1 MWIIDFVANNLLWVI
16 EFIIMFSF
24 LIIIHECGHFW
35 AARWSGVKVLEFGVG
50 FGKKIY
56 GKKIGE
62 TEYTLNLVP
71 FGGFVRM
78 LGEEDRSNDPRSFEQ
93 APLLNRMIITLGG
106 VFMNFVSA
114 IVILTIL
121 FTIGTNPILVTE
133 NDKQAAYEEGY
144 FGFKNTEGVYVTAEE
159 TSWAD
164 AMTQEGLQGGF
175 LKEIKKPVGE
185 SFLFSF
191 TETWRISGA
200 ILQKLSEIPSTLIDT
215 KRLPEGMA
223 GPLGIAEVTK
233 KVSALGVLYLIKL
246 AALLS
251 ISLGVM
257 NLLPIPALDGGRL
270 FFQLIELILK
280 PFKIKPSE
288 TIENYAHVGGF
299 MILIGFL
306 VLVTIED
313 VIRIFF

>member
-1 MWIIDFVANNLLWVI
+1 MWIIDFVANNFLWVI

-35 AARWSGVKVLEFGVG
+35 AARASGVKVLEFGVG
-50 FGKKIY
+50 FGKKLW

-62 TEYTLNLVP
+62 TEYTLNLIP

-78 LGEEDRSNDPRSFEQ
+78 LGEEERSDDPRSFEQ
-93 APLLNRMIITLGG
+93 APLLNRMMITLGG

-121 FTIGTNPILVTE
+121 FSIGTNPIIVSE
-133 NDKQAAYEEGY
+133 HDKQVAYENGY
-144 FGFKNTEGVYVTAEE
+144 FGFKDAEDHYITSENTPWEE
-159 TSWAD
+159 INK
-164 AMTQEGLQGGF
+164 EEELQGGF
-175 LKEIKKPVGE
+175 LKEMKMPLGKA
-185 SFLFSF
+185 FLFSF
-191 TETWRISGA
+191 HETWRISTS
-200 ILQKLSEIPSTLIDT
+200 ILQKLSEIPSTLIQT
-215 KRLPEGMA
+215 KHLPEGMA

-233 KVSALGVLYLIKL
+233 KVSAFGVLYLIKL
-246 AALLS
+246 AALIS

-270 FFQLIELILK
+270 FFQLIELVLK
-280 PFKIKPSE
+280 PFNIKPNQ
-288 TIENYAHVGGF
+288 TIENYAHIGGF

-306 VLVTIED
+306 IMVTIED
-313 VIRIFF
+313 ITRIWF